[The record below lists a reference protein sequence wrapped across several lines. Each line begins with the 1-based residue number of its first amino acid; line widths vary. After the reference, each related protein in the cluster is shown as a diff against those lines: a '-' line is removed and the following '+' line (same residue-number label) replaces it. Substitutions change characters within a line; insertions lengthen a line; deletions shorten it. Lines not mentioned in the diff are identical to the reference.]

1 MMDTLLTNQNTI
13 QYGLVDTDGIWKD
26 KEGKT
31 LQDYGATA
39 SGRFKGLSG
48 FIQFAKTI

>member
-13 QYGLVDTDGIWKD
+13 QYGLVDTDGVWRD

-31 LQDYGATA
+31 LQDYGATEG
-39 SGRFKGLSG
+39 GRFKGLSG
-48 FIQFAKTI
+48 FIAFAKTI